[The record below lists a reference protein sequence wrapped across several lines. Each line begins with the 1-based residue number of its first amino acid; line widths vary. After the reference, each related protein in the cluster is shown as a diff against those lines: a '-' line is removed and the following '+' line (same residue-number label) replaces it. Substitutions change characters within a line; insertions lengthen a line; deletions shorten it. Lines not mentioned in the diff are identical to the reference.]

1 MSDTLTKQRPKKTSG
16 TIHAHREGGKW
27 VARKSGNGVV
37 DFHIHGPTGKIME
50 KAFTP
55 SNLVEILRIGLPVA
69 ELSELQTNLAV
80 PTEKLAPMLGIAKA
94 TFHRRKGAGKR
105 LGSAESDRVVRFA
118 RLLGQAIKVLGD
130 EKDARQWLNSPQFGL
145 GGAVPLD
152 YAKTEVGAREVENL
166 LGRIEHGVYS

>member
-1 MSDTLTKQRPKKTSG
+1 M
-16 TIHAHREGGKW
+16 HVHREGGKW

-37 DFHIHGPTGKIME
+37 GFYVHGPTGKIME

-55 SNLVEILRIGLPVA
+55 SNMVEVLKLGLPIT
-69 ELSELQTNLAV
+69 ELTDLQASLAV
-80 PTEKLAPMLGIAKA
+80 PTEKLAPMLGISKA
-94 TFHRRKGAGKR
+94 TFHRRKGAGER

-130 EKDARQWLNSPQFGL
+130 EEDARQWLNSPQFGL

-152 YAKTEVGAREVENL
+152 YAKSEVGAREVENL